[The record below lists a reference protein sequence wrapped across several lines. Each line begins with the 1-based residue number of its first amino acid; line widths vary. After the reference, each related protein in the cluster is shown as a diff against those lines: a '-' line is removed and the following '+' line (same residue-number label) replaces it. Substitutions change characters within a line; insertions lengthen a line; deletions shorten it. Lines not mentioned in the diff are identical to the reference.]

1 MSFGAYARGAR
12 DPRLPY
18 GQRVSLPRSCVQ
30 LHRPIGFHATLS
42 LLAAQAGPFESFRGS
57 RRADRDDTALLRALE
72 VLEASR
78 AAWHAELRAYDAERR
93 LAKRRGSRSP
103 APAARNPYEVTG
115 RRWAAAPREGAL
127 HALAY
132 VLGRGWTDLAGDD
145 PAGAELK
152 PPVTACLA
160 AGGPLTPGQ
169 RDELTD
175 CVRRL
180 RERAPGSRTRGLLWA
195 AWHVEVAAS

>member
-1 MSFGAYARGAR
+1 MSFGAYARRAR

-18 GQRVSLPRSCVQ
+18 GQRVSMPRSCVQ

-42 LLAAQAGPFESFRGS
+42 LLAAQAGPFESSRGS

-93 LAKRRGSRSP
+93 GSLSP
-103 APAARNPYEVTG
+103 APAARNPYEVTS

-132 VLGRGWTDLAGDD
+132 ILGRGWTDLAGDD

-152 PPVTACLA
+152 PLVTACLA

-169 RDELTD
+169 LDELTD

-180 RERAPGSRTRGLLWA
+180 RGRAPGSRTCGLLWA
-195 AWHVEVAAS
+195 AWHMEVAAS